1 MSLSH
6 KVDIYEGSIQDADRK
21 DHKYR
26 VALAL
31 ICIAVGLAV
40 VSAIFT
46 PVAIGS
52 GISSEIS
59 LVGP

>member
-6 KVDIYEGSIQDADRK
+6 KVDIYEGSTQDADRK

-26 VALAL
+26 FALAL
-31 ICIAVGLAV
+31 ICIALGLAV

-52 GISSEIS
+52 GISGKNF